1 MPKTPPKYSN
11 KDVEI
16 KDETVVYDGFFKM
29 RETRVRHRM
38 FSGEWSNEFSREIFH
53 RGEACAAVLYDPT
66 HDLIGLVEQFR
77 IGAMAS
83 EYGPWCLEVVAGMV
97 EEGESPEQ
105 VMRRELME
113 EAGINEAKLI
123 PITNYYSTPGGCS
136 EKIHVF
142 CALCDLSNAGGIYG
156 LDEENED
163 IFLHIYP
170 SDDVFA
176 VMLESRMNNAAT
188 LIGLQWLQY
197 NRSRLSMDTE

>member
-83 EYGPWCLEVVAGMV
+83 EFGPWCLEVVAGMV